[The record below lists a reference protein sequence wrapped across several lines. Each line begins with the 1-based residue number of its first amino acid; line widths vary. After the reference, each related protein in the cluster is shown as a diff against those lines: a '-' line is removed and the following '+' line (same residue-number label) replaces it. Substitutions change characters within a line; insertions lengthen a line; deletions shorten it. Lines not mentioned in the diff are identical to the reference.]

1 MVIRKGLL
9 ATPTTTI
16 ANIII
21 MEEAI
26 VMVITTLTTIATMLR
41 LMTTIITNIL
51 YRMQW
56 KIIIISTLCGIQIKH
71 HFQEI

>member
-1 MVIRKGLL
+1 VIKKGLL

-16 ANIII
+16 ANIIT
-21 MEEAI
+21 MEEGV
-26 VMVITTLTTIATMLR
+26 VMVITTLSTEATMLR
-41 LMTTIITNIL
+41 LMTTIIINIL

-56 KIIIISTLCGIQIKH
+56 EIIIISTRCRIQIKH

>member
-1 MVIRKGLL
+1 VIRKGLL

-41 LMTTIITNIL
+41 LMTTIITNTL

-56 KIIIISTLCGIQIKH
+56 EIIIISTRCRIQIKH

>member
-1 MVIRKGLL
+1 ML

-56 KIIIISTLCGIQIKH
+56 EIIIISTRCRIPIKH